1 MPGCA
6 MEKPGRCAGIRDRLL
21 AVSVRELKHA
31 VETELL
37 PKIGQGVT
45 VSFAGKELLEK
56 KSHLASMNKALPV
69 FPI

>member
-1 MPGCA
+1 MRQ
-6 MEKPGRCAGIRDRLL
+6 EFRDRLL

-56 KSHLASMNKALPV
+56 KSSSCLDE
-69 FPI
+69 